1 MKLDGWN
8 SYFCNVNGEL
18 SSVFLD
24 LDLFYKAPM
33 KEYPKLCWYWI
44 KMKNPR
50 EDGLSSDADF
60 KELCEHQDAFE
71 ESIKKF
77 KTIYVGRI
85 TTQGMRQFY
94 FYSSNDK
101 EAKEILRNFVGER
114 PVFQYQIGE
123 KLDTQ
128 WNQYLNLLY
137 PSEHGI
143 QQIHDKS
150 A

>member
-8 SYFCNVNGEL
+8 SYFCYVNEEL
-18 SSVFLD
+18 SSIYLN

-33 KEYPKLCWYWI
+33 EKYPKLCWYWI
-44 KMKNPR
+44 KMKNPKT
-50 EDGLSSDADF
+50 DGLSSDDDF
-60 KELCEHQDAFE
+60 QKLIEHEDALVDNL
-71 ESIKKF
+71 KKL
-77 KTIYVGRI
+77 KAIYVGRI

-94 FYSSNDK
+94 FYSSNDLLVK
-101 EAKEILRNFVGER
+101 DALSNFVGESS
-114 PVFQYQIGE
+114 PFQYQVGE
-123 KLDTQ
+123 KPDAK